1 MSERI
6 IPCHVDIAEPVR
18 DVTAGGPQEENPSP
32 LLRFLDERLRFETLL
47 SRLSATFI
55 NLPAE
60 EVDSQ
65 IERGLRQIVEFLGI
79 ERSSLTQFSEDG
91 SELIVTHS
99 YTIPG
104 FIPMPR
110 VNLAA
115 MWPWYTARVRAGE
128 ILRFTRLPDEAPPE
142 AMCELDYYR
151 LRGGP
156 RSHLAI
162 PFKVGQSILGS
173 IAFGSI
179 RQERDW
185 PDDLV
190 QSLQLVGE
198 VFANALAR
206 KRAEEQSRS
215 LREQLARVGRVTL
228 VSELAASI
236 AHEVN
241 QPLCAIVS
249 NAQATLRNLGKADL
263 HSAEVREA
271 LEDIAADGQRASA
284 VITRVRSFLQK
295 SPVPRVPVAVNDL
308 IREVSA
314 LMRGEMTRR
323 GIAVKL
329 ELANELPRVHGDR
342 VQLQQV
348 LVNLLVNAADA
359 MDTVPR
365 DLRDLVIR
373 STPDAADTVTVAV
386 QDAGVGIAPGARDHI
401 FEALFTTK
409 PDGTGMGLAICKSI
423 VETHG
428 GRIWADCTSG
438 VGTTVRFTLPA
449 LGENVP

>member
-6 IPCHVDIAEPVR
+6 IPCHVDNAEAVR
-18 DVTAGGPQEENPSP
+18 DANAGGPKDEDRSSM
-32 LLRFLDERLRFETLL
+32 LRFLDERLRFETVL

-55 NLPAE
+55 NLAAE

-65 IERGLRQIVEFLGI
+65 IERGLQQIVEFLDI

-110 VNLAA
+110 VNLAV
-115 MWPWYTARVRAGE
+115 MWPWYTAKVRAGE
-128 ILRFTRLPDEAPPE
+128 ILRFSRLPDEAPPE
-142 AMCELDYYR
+142 ALCEQDNYR

-162 PFKVGQSILGS
+162 PFKVGQSILGC
-173 IAFGSI
+173 IGFGSI

-249 NAQATLRNLGKADL
+249 NAQATLRNLGKTEP
-263 HSAEVREA
+263 HVAEVREA
-271 LEDIAADGQRASA
+271 LEDIVADGQRASA
-284 VITRVRSFLQK
+284 VIARVRSFLQR
-295 SPVPRVPVAVNDL
+295 SPLPRLPVDVNDL

-314 LMRGEMTRR
+314 LMRSEMTRR
-323 GIAVKL
+323 GIAVQL
-329 ELANELPRVHGDR
+329 ELAHELPWVHGDR

-359 MDTVPR
+359 MDTVHR
-365 DLRDLVIR
+365 DLRELLVR
-373 STPDAADTVTVAV
+373 STADLANTVTVAV
-386 QDAGVGIAPGARDHI
+386 QDVGSGIEPRARDHI

-409 PDGTGMGLAICKSI
+409 SDGSGMGLAICKSI
-423 VETHG
+423 VEAHG
-428 GRIWADCTSG
+428 GRVWADSISG

-449 LGENVP
+449 HQEGVP